1 MTTPLTTP
9 LNRTLLT
16 TEPIAT
22 FTAYADAQQA
32 VDRLSDLRFPVEHTV
47 IVGTDLR
54 MVEQV
59 LGRLT
64 MVRAAGMGAASGAW
78 FGLLIGLFF
87 AIFTPGR
94 LSTIGVIVAGL
105 FWGLIAG
112 ALFGLVAHALSGGRR
127 DFVSKSSIVAATY
140 EVRVESGHAA
150 RARELLE
157 GGTDARAG

>member
-1 MTTPLTTP
+1 MTTPP

-22 FTAYADAQQA
+22 YTDYQDAQRA
-32 VDRLSDLRFPVEHTV
+32 VDRLSDLHFPVEHAL
-47 IVGTDLR
+47 IVGVDLR

-64 MVRAAGMGAASGAW
+64 MLRAIGMGAGSGAW

-94 LSTIGVIVAGL
+94 LSSVGVILAGL
-105 FWGLIAG
+105 IWGAVAG
-112 ALFGLVAHALSGGRR
+112 ALFGLVTHALSGGQR
-127 DFVSKSSIVAATY
+127 DFVSRSSLVAATY
-140 EVRVESGHAA
+140 EVRVETQHAP

-157 GGTDARAG
+157 TGGEGSTGPGW

>member
-1 MTTPLTTP
+1 MTTPP

-22 FTAYADAQQA
+22 FTSYADAQQA
-32 VDRLSDLRFPVEHTV
+32 VDRLSDLHFPVERTV
-47 IVGTDLR
+47 IVGVDLR

-64 MVRAAGMGAASGAW
+64 VLRAAGAGAASGAW

-94 LSTIGVIVAGL
+94 LSSVGVILAGL
-105 FWGLIAG
+105 VWGVVAG
-112 ALFGLVAHALSGGRR
+112 ALFGAVSHALTGGRR
-127 DFVSKSSIVAATY
+127 DFVSRSSFVAATY
-140 EVRVESGHAA
+140 EVRAEAEYAA
-150 RARELLE
+150 RAREMLE
-157 GGTDARAG
+157 SGTDARTG

>member
-1 MTTPLTTP
+1 MSTPP

-22 FTAYADAQQA
+22 YAGYEDAQAA
-32 VDRLSDLRFPVEHTV
+32 VDRLSDLHFPVEHSV
-47 IVGTDLR
+47 IVGVDLR

-64 MVRAAGMGAASGAW
+64 TLRAVGMGAGSGAW

-87 AIFTPGR
+87 AIFTPGS
-94 LSTIGVIVAGL
+94 LSSVGVILAGL
-105 FWGLIAG
+105 LWGAVAG
-112 ALFGLVAHALSGGRR
+112 ALFGLVTHAMSGGRR
-127 DFVSKSSIVAATY
+127 DFVSKSALVAATY
-140 EVRVESGHAA
+140 EVRVETGHAA

-157 GGTDARAG
+157 RGA